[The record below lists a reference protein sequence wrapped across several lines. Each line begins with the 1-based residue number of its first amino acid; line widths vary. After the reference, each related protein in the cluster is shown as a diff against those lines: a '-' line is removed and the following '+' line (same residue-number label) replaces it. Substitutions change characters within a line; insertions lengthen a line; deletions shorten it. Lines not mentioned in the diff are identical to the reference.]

1 GTVRFANYPSGAN
14 GAIVRSD
21 ASGNLA
27 ITNFTGNTSDILL
40 GNNTF
45 GTIEDAGGVVSNCGT
60 SNYVPKMAS
69 STELSCSQIYDNG
82 TNVGIGTTSPT
93 AKVEINQN
101 MADYNTSFTG
111 AHLNLG
117 TNNTT
122 DNTGFVGITYDAS
135 TSANYGWSSGA
146 LRSSGGQ
153 SDFVWKHHSNS
164 ASGTERM
171 RMTSTGNL
179 GIGTASPGAKLD
191 IYGAGSSSGSRSES
205 TIGSQLYIGQV
216 SYASGYSAYFGKAL
230 ELGYDTDND
239 YGFIHA
245 ANIYPSSGTG
255 PRALVLQANGGNV
268 GIGTTSPNAKLD
280 IKDHTD
286 TGIMLYLTDD
296 NNSSGE
302 LAHKAIQIQTQGTM
316 QSWVATNGDVF
327 YNGSMGIGT
336 ESTLSDLDIE
346 QSGGS
351 ASNQGT
357 GGINL
362 RNGTYHWRMYNSNN
376 YVRFNYSSD
385 DGVTYTPKAYI
396 SPTDGSWNQLSDI
409 SLKHNIEELNPVI
422 NQIKQIK
429 VIQYN
434 YIDNPDGCSK
444 VLGVSAN
451 DVQKI
456 FPQIVSSENDD
467 GIVGIDYSKFGVISI
482 KAIQEQQQIIE
493 QQQQQIDLL

>member
-1 GTVRFANYPSGAN
+1 MGTTGGDGTWNQGILVENNNATAGEPTVAFKNASTASNFWFTGLNQSANYDIAYGTTFTNGNTFLRIETGGNMGIGTVSPSTQLHTTGGVRFQNLSGTGSRFVMADAN
-14 GAIVRSD
+14 GNLSTNTAVGSGIV
-21 ASGNLA
+21 SGSGT
-27 ITNFTGNTSDILL
+27 TNYISKWTPDGNTQ
-40 GNNTF
+40 GN
-45 GTIEDAGGVVSNCGT
+45 
-60 SNYVPKMAS
+60 
-69 STELSCSQIYDNG
+69 SQIFDNG
-82 TNVGIGTTSPT
+82 T
-93 AKVEINQN
+93 
-101 MADYNTSFTG
+101 
-111 AHLNLG
+111 
-117 TNNTT
+117 
-122 DNTGFVGITYDAS
+122 
-135 TSANYGWSSGA
+135 
-146 LRSSGGQ
+146 
-153 SDFVWKHHSNS
+153 
-164 ASGTERM
+164 
-171 RMTSTGNL
+171 NL
-179 GIGTASPGAKLD
+179 GIGTSSPLVKFDVRGSSLF
-191 IYGAGSSSGSRSES
+191 GAGFGPTASTSNNIINLIVGINTSG
-205 TIGSQLYIGQV
+205 
-216 SYASGYSAYFGKAL
+216 ASNGIAFYENTGGFGMK
-230 ELGYDTDND
+230 LGYD
-239 YGFIHA
+239 G
-245 ANIYPSSGTG
+245 SGSGT
-255 PRALVLQANGGNV
+255 ANKMAIYSDSDSELFTFQNGGNL

-422 NQIKQIK
+422 NQIKQIN

-456 FPQIVSSENDD
+456 FPQIVSSENDK

-493 QQQQQIDLL
+493 QQQQQIDLLQQQIDELRSILQE